1 MDKDIIKNINNL
13 PSISQTIKEYNLF
26 AKKKLSQNFILD
38 LNLTN
43 KIINLSDRVKYNSII
58 EIGPG
63 PGSLTRSLLLNGA
76 KEVIAIEKDKR
87 FIDALQI
94 LKIASHNKL
103 IIENEDALNINLKD
117 IINKYNII
125 NAEIIA
131 NLPYSIAT
139 KLLLKW
145 IPFPKNINQ
154 MTLMF
159 QKEVAER
166 ITAKPGSKKYGRLSI
181 LIGLMAEAKIIM
193 HIPSDAFKPQPKVD
207 SAIVQIK
214 PKINKIRFNKTIL
227 EEITKN
233 LFNQRRKQIKSTLIK
248 FGDPLKICS
257 LLNIAPSLRPEQIT
271 LEQYKNMAILIA
283 RNHD

>member
-76 KEVIAIEKDKR
+76 KKVIAIEKDKR
-87 FIDALQI
+87 FIDVLQI

-145 IPFPKNINQ
+145 IPFPKKINQ

-214 PKINKIRFNKTIL
+214 PKINKIKFNKIIL

-271 LEQYKNMAILIA
+271 LEQYENMAILIA
-283 RNHD
+283 KNHD

>member
-1 MDKDIIKNINNL
+1 ML
-13 PSISQTIKEYNLF
+13 
-26 AKKKLSQNFILD
+26 
-38 LNLTN
+38 
-43 KIINLSDRVKYNSII
+43 
-58 EIGPG
+58 
-63 PGSLTRSLLLNGA
+63 
-76 KEVIAIEKDKR
+76 
-87 FIDALQI
+87 LQI

-145 IPFPKNINQ
+145 IPFPKKINQ

-271 LEQYKNMAILIA
+271 LEQYENMAILIA
-283 RNHD
+283 KNHD

>member
-43 KIINLSDRVKYNSII
+43 KIINLSDKIKYNSII

-214 PKINKIRFNKTIL
+214 PKINKIKFNKIIL

-257 LLNIAPSLRPEQIT
+257 LLNISPTLRPEQIT
-271 LEQYKNMAILIA
+271 LEQYENMAILIA
-283 RNHD
+283 KNHG

>member
-43 KIINLSDRVKYNSII
+43 KIINLSDKIKYNSII

-87 FIDALQI
+87 FIDVLQI

-145 IPFPKNINQ
+145 IPFPKKINQ

-193 HIPSDAFKPQPKVD
+193 HIPSSAFKPQPKVD

-214 PKINKIRFNKTIL
+214 PKIKKIRFNKDIL

-233 LFNQRRKQIKSTLIK
+233 LFNQRRKQIKSTLIN

-257 LLNIAPSLRPEQIT
+257 LLNISPTLRPEQIT
-271 LEQYKNMAILIA
+271 LEQYENMAILIA
-283 RNHD
+283 KNHG

>member
-43 KIINLSDRVKYNSII
+43 KIINLSDKIKYNSII

-94 LKIASHNKL
+94 LKIASKNKL
-103 IIENEDALNINLKD
+103 IIENEDALNIDIKD

-214 PKINKIRFNKTIL
+214 PKINKIKFNKIIL

-271 LEQYKNMAILIA
+271 LEQYENMAILIA
-283 RNHD
+283 KNHD

>member
-43 KIINLSDRVKYNSII
+43 KIINLSDRIKYNSII

-76 KEVIAIEKDKR
+76 KKVIAIEKDKR
-87 FIDALQI
+87 FIDVLQI

-145 IPFPKNINQ
+145 IPFPKKINQ

-214 PKINKIRFNKTIL
+214 PKINKIKFNKIIL

-257 LLNIAPSLRPEQIT
+257 LLDISPTLRPEQIT
-271 LEQYKNMAILIA
+271 LEQYENMAILIA
-283 RNHD
+283 KNHD

>member
-76 KEVIAIEKDKR
+76 KKVIAIEKDKR
-87 FIDALQI
+87 FIDVLQI

-145 IPFPKNINQ
+145 IPFPKKINQ

-214 PKINKIRFNKTIL
+214 PKINKIKFNKIIL

>member
-43 KIINLSDRVKYNSII
+43 KIINLSDNVKYNSII

-87 FIDALQI
+87 FIDVLQI

-103 IIENEDALNINLKD
+103 MIENEDALNINLKD

-159 QKEVAER
+159 QKEVDER

>member
-1 MDKDIIKNINNL
+1 MNLNSMKNINDL
-13 PSISQTIKEYNLF
+13 PSISQTIKEYNLS

-43 KIINLSDRVKYNSII
+43 KIINLSEGIKHNTII

-76 KEVIAIEKDKR
+76 KKVIAIEKDKR
-87 FIDALQI
+87 FIEA
-94 LKIASHNKL
+94 LKILNVASSNKL
-103 IIENEDALNINLKD
+103 IIEHKDALD
-117 IINKYNII
+117 IDLNYILNKYNVE

-131 NLPYSIAT
+131 NLPYSVAT
-139 KLLLKW
+139 KLLLNW
-145 IPFPKNINQ
+145 IPFPNRINQ

-181 LIGLMAEAKIIM
+181 LIGLMADAKIVM
-193 HIPSDAFKPQPKVD
+193 NIPSTAFKPQPKVD

-214 PKINKIRFNKTIL
+214 PKITKIMFNKKKL
-227 EEITKN
+227 EEITRN
-233 LFNQRRKQIKSTLIK
+233 LFNQRRKQIKSTLAK
-248 FGDPLKICS
+248 FGDPLKICEF
-257 LLNIAPSLRPEQIT
+257 LNIDPSLRPEQIT
-271 LEQYKNMAILIA
+271 LEQYEKLAILIA
-283 RNHD
+283 KNHA

>member
-1 MDKDIIKNINNL
+1 MDIDSFKNINDL
-13 PSISQTIKEYNLF
+13 PSISQTIKEYNLS

-43 KIINLSDRVKYNSII
+43 KIINLSEGIKDNTII

-76 KEVIAIEKDKR
+76 KKVIVIEKDKR
-87 FIDALQI
+87 FIEVLKILNVASSNKLVIEHKDALDIDLNYI
-94 LKIASHNKL
+94 L
-103 IIENEDALNINLKD
+103 
-117 IINKYNII
+117 NKYNVE

-131 NLPYSIAT
+131 NLPYSVAT
-139 KLLLKW
+139 KLLLNW
-145 IPFPKNINQ
+145 IPFPNRINQ

-181 LIGLMAEAKIIM
+181 LIGLMADAKIVM
-193 HIPSDAFKPQPKVD
+193 NIPSTAFKPQPKVD

-214 PKINKIRFNKTIL
+214 PKITKIMFNKKKL
-227 EEITKN
+227 EEITRN
-233 LFNQRRKQIKSTLIK
+233 LFNQRRKQIKSTLVK
-248 FGDPLKICS
+248 FGDPLKICEF
-257 LLNIAPSLRPEQIT
+257 LNIDPSLRPEQIT
-271 LEQYKNMAILIA
+271 LEQYEKLAILIA
-283 RNHD
+283 KNHP

>member
-1 MDKDIIKNINNL
+1 MDNDIIKNINNL

-43 KIINLSDRVKYNSII
+43 KIINLSDNVKYNSII

-145 IPFPKNINQ
+145 IPFPKKINQ

-271 LEQYKNMAILIA
+271 LEQYENMAILIA
-283 RNHD
+283 KNHD

>member
-43 KIINLSDRVKYNSII
+43 KIINLSDRVKYNTII

-76 KEVIAIEKDKR
+76 KKVIAIEKDKR

-94 LKIASHNKL
+94 LKIASNNKL
-103 IIENEDALNINLKD
+103 IIENEDALNIDIKD
-117 IINKYNII
+117 IINKYDII

-145 IPFPKNINQ
+145 IPFPKKINQ

-193 HIPSDAFKPQPKVD
+193 HIPSSAFKPQPKVD

-214 PKINKIRFNKTIL
+214 PKIKKIRFNKDIL
-227 EEITKN
+227 EKITKN
-233 LFNQRRKQIKSTLIK
+233 LFNQRRKQIKSTLIN

-257 LLNIAPSLRPEQIT
+257 LLNISPTLRPEQIT
-271 LEQYKNMAILIA
+271 LEQYENMAILIA
-283 RNHD
+283 KNHG

>member
-1 MDKDIIKNINNL
+1 
-13 PSISQTIKEYNLF
+13 
-26 AKKKLSQNFILD
+26 
-38 LNLTN
+38 
-43 KIINLSDRVKYNSII
+43 
-58 EIGPG
+58 
-63 PGSLTRSLLLNGA
+63 
-76 KEVIAIEKDKR
+76 
-87 FIDALQI
+87 
-94 LKIASHNKL
+94 
-103 IIENEDALNINLKD
+103 
-117 IINKYNII
+117 
-125 NAEIIA
+125 
-131 NLPYSIAT
+131 
-139 KLLLKW
+139 
-145 IPFPKNINQ
+145 

-193 HIPSDAFKPQPKVD
+193 HIPSSAFKPQPKVD

-214 PKINKIRFNKTIL
+214 PKIKKIRFNKDIL
-227 EEITKN
+227 EKITKN

>member
-76 KEVIAIEKDKR
+76 KKVIAIEKDKR
-87 FIDALQI
+87 FIDVLQI

-145 IPFPKNINQ
+145 IPFPKKINQ

-193 HIPSDAFKPQPKVD
+193 HIPSSAFKPQPKVD

-214 PKINKIRFNKTIL
+214 PKIKKIRFNKDIL
-227 EEITKN
+227 EKITKN
-233 LFNQRRKQIKSTLIK
+233 LFNQRRKQIKSTLIN

-257 LLNIAPSLRPEQIT
+257 LLNISPTLRPEQIT
-271 LEQYKNMAILIA
+271 LEQYENMAILIA
-283 RNHD
+283 KNHG

>member
-43 KIINLSDRVKYNSII
+43 KIINLSDNVKYNSII

-87 FIDALQI
+87 FINALQI

-145 IPFPKNINQ
+145 IPFPKKINQ

-214 PKINKIRFNKTIL
+214 PKINKIKFNKIIL

-271 LEQYKNMAILIA
+271 LEQYENMAILIA
-283 RNHD
+283 KNHD

>member
-43 KIINLSDRVKYNSII
+43 KIINLSDRIKYNSII

-76 KEVIAIEKDKR
+76 KKVIAIEKDKR

-145 IPFPKNINQ
+145 IPFPKKINQ

-193 HIPSDAFKPQPKVD
+193 HIPSSAFKPQPKVD

-214 PKINKIRFNKTIL
+214 PKIKKIRFNKDIL
-227 EEITKN
+227 EKITKN
-233 LFNQRRKQIKSTLIK
+233 LFNQRRKQIKSTLIN

-257 LLNIAPSLRPEQIT
+257 LLNISPTLRPEQIT
-271 LEQYKNMAILIA
+271 LEQYENMAILIA
-283 RNHD
+283 KNHG

>member
-43 KIINLSDRVKYNSII
+43 KIINLSDNVKYNSII

-87 FIDALQI
+87 FIDVLQI

-103 IIENEDALNINLKD
+103 MIENEDALNINLKD

-145 IPFPKNINQ
+145 IPFPKKINQ

-271 LEQYKNMAILIA
+271 LEQYENMAILIA
-283 RNHD
+283 KNHD

>member
-1 MDKDIIKNINNL
+1 MNNDIINNINNL
-13 PSISQTIKEYNLF
+13 PSISQTIKKYNLYT
-26 AKKKLSQNFILD
+26 KKKLSQNFILD

-43 KIINLSDRVKYNSII
+43 KIVNLSDRIKYNTII

-63 PGSLTRSLLLNGA
+63 PGGLTRSILLNGA
-76 KEVIAIEKDKR
+76 TKVIVIEKDKR
-87 FIDALQI
+87 FVKVL
-94 LKIASHNKL
+94 NKL
-103 IIENEDALNINLKD
+103 NMASTNKIIIENEDALHIDLNNILD
-117 IINKYNII
+117 KYNIK

-145 IPFPKNINQ
+145 IPFPKKINQ

-181 LIGLMAEAKIIM
+181 LIGLMADAKIVM
-193 HIPSDAFKPQPKVD
+193 SIPSTAFKPQPKVD

-214 PKINKIRFNKTIL
+214 PKI
-227 EEITKN
+227 
-233 LFNQRRKQIKSTLIK
+233 
-248 FGDPLKICS
+248 
-257 LLNIAPSLRPEQIT
+257 A
-271 LEQYKNMAILIA
+271 
-283 RNHD
+283 

>member
-76 KEVIAIEKDKR
+76 KKVIAIEKDKR
-87 FIDALQI
+87 FIDVLQI

-145 IPFPKNINQ
+145 IPFPNKINQ

-193 HIPSDAFKPQPKVD
+193 HIPSSAFKPQPKVD

-214 PKINKIRFNKTIL
+214 PKIKKIRFNKDIL
-227 EEITKN
+227 EKITKN
-233 LFNQRRKQIKSTLIK
+233 LFNQRRKQIKSTLIN

-257 LLNIAPSLRPEQIT
+257 LLNISPTLRPEQIT
-271 LEQYKNMAILIA
+271 LEQYENMAILIA
-283 RNHD
+283 KNHG

>member
-271 LEQYKNMAILIA
+271 LEQYENMAILIA
-283 RNHD
+283 KNHD

>member
-1 MDKDIIKNINNL
+1 MVKDIIKNINNL

-43 KIINLSDRVKYNSII
+43 KIINLSDKIKYNSII

-87 FIDALQI
+87 FIDVLQI

-103 IIENEDALNINLKD
+103 MIENEDALNINLKD

-145 IPFPKNINQ
+145 IPFPKKINQ

-193 HIPSDAFKPQPKVD
+193 HIPSVAFKPQPKVD

-271 LEQYKNMAILIA
+271 LEQYENMAILIA
-283 RNHD
+283 KNHD

>member
-1 MDKDIIKNINNL
+1 MDNDIIKNINNL

-76 KEVIAIEKDKR
+76 KKVIAIEKDKR
-87 FIDALQI
+87 FIDVLQI

-145 IPFPKNINQ
+145 IPFPNKINQ

-193 HIPSDAFKPQPKVD
+193 HIPSSAFKPQPKVD

-214 PKINKIRFNKTIL
+214 PKIKKIRFNKDIL

-233 LFNQRRKQIKSTLIK
+233 LFNQRRKQIKSTLIN

-257 LLNIAPSLRPEQIT
+257 LLNISPTLRPEQIT
-271 LEQYKNMAILIA
+271 LEQYENMAILIA
-283 RNHD
+283 KNHG

>member
-43 KIINLSDRVKYNSII
+43 KIINLSDNVKYNSII

-145 IPFPKNINQ
+145 IPFPKKINQ

-214 PKINKIRFNKTIL
+214 PKINKIKFNKIIL

-271 LEQYKNMAILIA
+271 LEQYENMAILIA
-283 RNHD
+283 KNHD

>member
-43 KIINLSDRVKYNSII
+43 KIINLSDKIKYNSII

-145 IPFPKNINQ
+145 IPFPKKINQ

-214 PKINKIRFNKTIL
+214 PKINKIKFNKIIL

>member
-145 IPFPKNINQ
+145 IPFPKKINQ

-271 LEQYKNMAILIA
+271 LEQYENMAILIA
-283 RNHD
+283 KNHD

>member
-43 KIINLSDRVKYNSII
+43 KIINLSDKIKYNSII

-214 PKINKIRFNKTIL
+214 PKINKIKFNKIIL

-271 LEQYKNMAILIA
+271 LEQYENMAILIA
-283 RNHD
+283 KNHG

>member
-43 KIINLSDRVKYNSII
+43 KIINLSDRIKYNSII

-76 KEVIAIEKDKR
+76 KKVIAIEKDKR
-87 FIDALQI
+87 FIDVLQI

-145 IPFPKNINQ
+145 IPFPKKINQ

-214 PKINKIRFNKTIL
+214 PKINKIKFNKIIL

-271 LEQYKNMAILIA
+271 LEQYENMAILIA
-283 RNHD
+283 KNHD

>member
-76 KEVIAIEKDKR
+76 KKVIAIEKDKR
-87 FIDALQI
+87 FIDVLQI

-145 IPFPKNINQ
+145 IPFPNKINQ

-193 HIPSDAFKPQPKVD
+193 HIPSSAFKPQPKVD

-214 PKINKIRFNKTIL
+214 PKIKKIRFNKAIL

-233 LFNQRRKQIKSTLIK
+233 LFNQRRKQIKSTLIN

-257 LLNIAPSLRPEQIT
+257 LLNISPTLRPEQIT
-271 LEQYKNMAILIA
+271 LEQYENMAILIA
-283 RNHD
+283 KNHG

>member
-1 MDKDIIKNINNL
+1 MNKDIIKNINNL
-13 PSISQTIKEYNLF
+13 PSISKTIKEYNLF

-43 KIINLSDRVKYNSII
+43 RIINLSDRVKYNTII

-76 KEVIAIEKDKR
+76 KKVIAIEKDKR

-94 LKIASHNKL
+94 LKIASNNKL
-103 IIENEDALNINLKD
+103 IIENEDALNINLTD
-117 IINKYNII
+117 IINKHNII

-145 IPFPKNINQ
+145 IPFPTKINQ

-193 HIPSDAFKPQPKVD
+193 HIPSTAFKPQPKVD

-214 PKINKIRFNKTIL
+214 PKIKKIRFNKNIL

-271 LEQYKNMAILIA
+271 LQQYENMAILIA
-283 RNHD
+283 KNRD

>member
-43 KIINLSDRVKYNSII
+43 KIINLSDKIKYNSII

-145 IPFPKNINQ
+145 IPFPKKINQ

-214 PKINKIRFNKTIL
+214 PKINKIKFNKIIL

-271 LEQYKNMAILIA
+271 LEQYENMAILIA
-283 RNHD
+283 KNHD

>member
-76 KEVIAIEKDKR
+76 KKVIAIEKDKR

-145 IPFPKNINQ
+145 IPFPNKINQ

-193 HIPSDAFKPQPKVD
+193 HIPSSAFKPQPKVD

-214 PKINKIRFNKTIL
+214 PKIKKIRFNKDIL
-227 EEITKN
+227 EKITKN
-233 LFNQRRKQIKSTLIK
+233 LFNQRRKQIKSTLIN

-257 LLNIAPSLRPEQIT
+257 LLNISPTLRPEQIT
-271 LEQYKNMAILIA
+271 LEQYENMAILIA
-283 RNHD
+283 KNHG

>member
-1 MDKDIIKNINNL
+1 
-13 PSISQTIKEYNLF
+13 
-26 AKKKLSQNFILD
+26 
-38 LNLTN
+38 
-43 KIINLSDRVKYNSII
+43 
-58 EIGPG
+58 
-63 PGSLTRSLLLNGA
+63 
-76 KEVIAIEKDKR
+76 
-87 FIDALQI
+87 
-94 LKIASHNKL
+94 
-103 IIENEDALNINLKD
+103 
-117 IINKYNII
+117 
-125 NAEIIA
+125 
-131 NLPYSIAT
+131 
-139 KLLLKW
+139 
-145 IPFPKNINQ
+145 
-154 MTLMF
+154 MF

-271 LEQYKNMAILIA
+271 LEQYENMAILIA
-283 RNHD
+283 KNHD